1 VRSRC
6 GFILTRVPTRVLPA
20 SLFRSLYPGT
30 TMVQLR
36 WHAACCVVLAIFGVS
51 LISAAAN
58 EAVFPFGSALFLD
71 SPPLPGS
78 KRIPMI
84 EIDANGTAAL
94 NLWCASVNGSA
105 SVAADTITI
114 TPTVKTSST
123 QCTADRF
130 TRDASLLAA
139 LMQVTNWQRH
149 GDVID
154 LIGTTNLRFRMASN

>member
-1 VRSRC
+1 M
-6 GFILTRVPTRVLPA
+6 F
-20 SLFRSLYPGT
+20 
-30 TMVQLR
+30 QLR
-36 WHAACCVVLAIFGVS
+36 WHSACCVAVAIFAVS

-58 EAVFPFGSALFLD
+58 EPAFPFGSALFLD

-84 EIDANGTAAL
+84 EIEENGKASL

-105 SVAADTITI
+105 NVAADTITI
-114 TPTVKTSST
+114 TPSVKTSSV
-123 QCTADRF
+123 QCAPDRF
-130 TRDASLLAA
+130 TRDASLLTA

-154 LIGTTNLRFRMASN
+154 LIGTTNLRFRMTTN

>member
-1 VRSRC
+1 
-6 GFILTRVPTRVLPA
+6 
-20 SLFRSLYPGT
+20 
-30 TMVQLR
+30 MVQLR
-36 WHAACCVVLAIFGVS
+36 WYAACCIVLAGLAVS

-58 EAVFPFGSALFLD
+58 QAAFPFGSALFLD

-84 EIDANGTAAL
+84 EIQENGTAAF
-94 NLWCASVNGSA
+94 NLWCANVSGSA

-114 TPTVKTSST
+114 TPSKALSV
-123 QCTADRF
+123 QCTPDRLA
-130 TRDASLLAA
+130 RDSNLLTA

-154 LIGTTNLRFRMASN
+154 LIGATNLRFRVASN